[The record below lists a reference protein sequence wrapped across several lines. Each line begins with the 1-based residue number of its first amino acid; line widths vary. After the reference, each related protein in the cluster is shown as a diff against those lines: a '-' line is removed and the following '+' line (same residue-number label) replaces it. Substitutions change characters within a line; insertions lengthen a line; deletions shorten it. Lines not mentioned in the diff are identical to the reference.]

1 MKRIHEIF
9 KSASVLVF
17 TDQLIF
23 SGSNFLLTFLLVRKL
38 SISEFGIFSSI
49 LLITYFLVGI
59 SNAFIVQPFQILSA
73 KNFSKKSLG
82 FAFMASLVLISMF
95 SLLVFFITLL
105 PVPAIAFVKN
115 NLSALIVFISAYILQ
130 DFLRKILLTIDHIK
144 IVLFID
150 TIFIII
156 FPLLGFET
164 SLTLWKSLYI
174 IGIVN
179 IAASVPGIGYLIK
192 NADFNLKNTSLLRYY
207 FTEGKWLLS
216 ASVLQWLSGNFF
228 TLAAGVYLGINALGA
243 LRLVQSFFGIINI
256 ILQTI
261 ENYYLPKTA
270 QLYYQNKNQE
280 KKELL
285 LKIRKAIALLAII
298 IVCFF
303 TFSDSLIIILG
314 GEKYHQYG
322 FVIKL
327 ISALYIV
334 ILYSYPTRISI
345 RILEQNK
352 AFFIGYCISFV
363 FSVLSFHF
371 LLKYGQLY
379 GAVAGLAVNQ
389 IVMIVYW
396 KIILNKKQI
405 SVWA

>member
-115 NLSALIVFISAYILQ
+115 NLSALIVFVSAYILQ

-156 FPLLGFET
+156 FPLLGFEV

-216 ASVLQWLSGNFF
+216 ASLLQWLSGNFF

-303 TFSDSLIIILG
+303 IFSDSLIIILG

>member
-1 MKRIHEIF
+1 MKRFHEIF

-82 FAFMASLVLISMF
+82 FAFLASLVLISIF
-95 SLLVFFITLL
+95 SLIIFFITLL
-105 PVPAIAFVKN
+105 PIPAIAFLKN
-115 NLSALIVFISAYILQ
+115 NLSAIIIFISAYILQ

-150 TIFIII
+150 TVFIII

-174 IGIVN
+174 IGMVN
-179 IAASVPGIGYLIK
+179 FAASVPGIVYLIK
-192 NADFNLKNTSLLRYY
+192 NADFGLKNTSLLHYY
-207 FTEGKWLLS
+207 FAEGKWLLS

-243 LRLVQSFFGIINI
+243 LRLVQSFFGIINV

-285 LKIRKAIALLAII
+285 LKMMKAIAVLAII
-298 IVCFF
+298 IIGFF
-303 TFSDSLIIILG
+303 TFSESLIIMLG

-327 ISALYIV
+327 VSALYIV

-345 RILEQNK
+345 RVLEQNK
-352 AFFIGYCISFV
+352 AFFIGYSISFV

-379 GAVAGLAVNQ
+379 GAVTGLAMNQ
-389 IVMIVYW
+389 IIMIVYW

>member
-1 MKRIHEIF
+1 MKRIQEIF

-115 NLSALIVFISAYILQ
+115 NLSALIVFVSAYILQ

-285 LKIRKAIALLAII
+285 LKIRKAIAILAII

>member
-115 NLSALIVFISAYILQ
+115 NLSALIVFVSAYILQ

-285 LKIRKAIALLAII
+285 LKIRKAIAILAII

>member
-9 KSASVLVF
+9 KSTSVLVF

-82 FAFMASLVLISMF
+82 FAFLASLVLISVF
-95 SLLVFFITLL
+95 SLIIFFITFLHT
-105 PVPAIAFVKN
+105 PATAFLKT
-115 NLSALIVFISAYILQ
+115 NLSAIIIFISAYILQ
-130 DFLRKILLTIDHIK
+130 DFLRKILLITDHIK
-144 IVLFID
+144 IVIFID
-150 TIFIII
+150 TVFIIV
-156 FPLLGFET
+156 FPLIWFET
-164 SLTLWKSLYI
+164 SLSLWKSLYI

-179 IAASVPGIGYLIK
+179 FAASIPGIGYLIK
-192 NADFNLKNTSLLRYY
+192 NADFSLKNTSFLHYY
-207 FTEGKWLLS
+207 FAEGKWLLS

-243 LRLVQSFFGIINI
+243 LRLVQSFFGIINV

-285 LKIRKAIALLAII
+285 LKMKKAIAVLAIMI
-298 IVCFF
+298 ICFF
-303 TFSDSLIIILG
+303 TFSESLIIMLG

-327 ISALYIV
+327 VSALYIV

-379 GAVAGLAVNQ
+379 GAVTGLAVNQ
-389 IVMIVYW
+389 VIMIVYW